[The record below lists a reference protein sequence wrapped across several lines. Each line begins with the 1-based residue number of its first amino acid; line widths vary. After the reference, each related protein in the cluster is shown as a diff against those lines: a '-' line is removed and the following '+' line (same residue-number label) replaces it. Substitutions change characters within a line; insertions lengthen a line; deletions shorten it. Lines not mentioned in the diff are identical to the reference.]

1 MSVKQ
6 ETRESAA
13 VSESELKTAGINAL
27 LEDPDREADL
37 LIDIASRVIDQAMA
51 GGADEAEVTVSS
63 SLSREAGV
71 RVGEIETLEEARDR
85 GVRVTVYREQCVGS
99 ASTGDL
105 RPDVIDE
112 TVERALAIARYTQP
126 DRAAGLAEAGLM
138 ASEFPDLDLWHPVDL
153 ELDALARRACEIEA
167 AGRGADERIANS
179 EGASVSTEAGLT
191 VYANSHGF
199 VGTSRGTRYSQSCVL
214 IARDEAGMQRDYDY
228 DTARVFGDLAAPEA
242 TGLGAARR
250 TVRRLGACRIP
261 TGKVPVLFAPEVARG
276 LIGHLVGAVSGGN
289 LYRRS
294 SFLLDAAG
302 EKLLP
307 DWVSFIERPHLPR
320 GAKSSAFDGEGV
332 VTREKALVV
341 DGVLARYVLSSYSAR
356 RLGLETTANA
366 GGVRNLELVGGD
378 RTPEQLMR
386 DVGTGLMVTELMGQG
401 VNLVT
406 GDYSRG
412 AAGFWIED
420 GEIAWPVEEITIAG
434 HLRDMLGNLRAAGA
448 DIDTRHNIRTG
459 SLLVDEMTVAGA
471 GDQ

>member
-1 MSVKQ
+1 MSVRQ
-6 ETRESAA
+6 ETRESGA
-13 VSESELKTAGINAL
+13 VSPGALKTTGINAL
-27 LEDPDREADL
+27 LHDPGRETDL
-37 LIDIASRVIDQAMA
+37 LIDIATRVIDQATA
-51 GGADEAEVTVSS
+51 GGADQAEVTVNS

-71 RVGEIETLEEARDR
+71 RMGEIETLEEARDR
-85 GVRVTVYREQCVGS
+85 GVRVTVYKNQCVGS

-112 TVERALAIARYTQP
+112 TVERALSIARYTQP
-126 DRAAGLAEAGLM
+126 DRAAGLAEAALM
-138 ASEFPDLDLWHPVDL
+138 ASDFPDLDLWHPADL
-153 ELDALARRACEIEA
+153 ELDALAERAREIEA
-167 AGRGADERIANS
+167 AGRGADERIDNT
-179 EGASVSTEAGLT
+179 EGASVSTEAGLV

-228 DTARVFGDLAAPEA
+228 DTARVFGDLAAPGD

-250 TVRRLGACRIP
+250 TVRRLGARRIP

-276 LIGHLVGAVSGGN
+276 LIGHLIGAVSGGN

-302 EKLLP
+302 EKVLP
-307 DWVSFIERPHLPR
+307 DWASLVERPHLPR
-320 GAKSSAFDGEGV
+320 GAKSSPFDADGV
-332 VTREKALVV
+332 VTREKALVE

-366 GGVRNLELVGGD
+366 GGVRNLELVGAD
-378 RTPEQLMR
+378 RSPEQMLREMGSG
-386 DVGTGLMVTELMGQG
+386 VMITELMGQG

-412 AAGFWIED
+412 AAGFWIEN
-420 GEIAWPVEEITIAG
+420 GQIAWPVEEITIAG
-434 HLRDMLGNLRAAGA
+434 HLRDMLGNLRAAGT
-448 DIDTRHNIRTG
+448 DVDTRHNIRTG
-459 SLLVDEMTVAGA
+459 SLLVDEMTVAGE
-471 GDQ
+471 